1 MLLLYTPLELLHL
14 DFINIHDNKL
24 WQCVFLQLLG
34 LNFKETV
41 TCHGHD
47 DVLSV
52 LLVCKPTITYAN
64 STIKKIISL
73 HFCVY

>member
-24 WQCVFLQLLG
+24 WQYVFLQLLG

-52 LLVCKPTITYAN
+52 FFSKLSNRFEIFYELN
-64 STIKKIISL
+64 
-73 HFCVY
+73 